1 MKLKIE
7 GKSYKTAITLF
18 FFYRREKIIYINR
31 FKYKNYMIKVKD
43 EKMQKI

>member
-18 FFYRREKIIYINR
+18 FFIEEKKLSTLIDLSIKII
-31 FKYKNYMIKVKD
+31 
-43 EKMQKI
+43 